1 MDNSQQPLNQTPPQ
15 VVQPTPVPVSTQP
28 LTMDPNMMSEPVVP
42 TAAPFVQKPITQ
54 PQNPMSGPHKE
65 AGPIQQA
72 PVSEYVRPTEVTP
85 QIPLE
90 VAEAGVEA
98 TPNSEQPQ
106 LTQEHKAVGI
116 QHAKETTP
124 VAIPTHP
131 TVQLPYTPLEAK
143 QIEKTTSIS
152 ESKHWLAALTEYLLK
167 KIQGVA

>member
-1 MDNSQQPLNQTPPQ
+1 MDNSQQPLNPIPPQ
-15 VVQPTPVPVSTQP
+15 PVPSSPVPVSPEP
-28 LTMDPNMMSEPVVP
+28 LTMDPNMMSEPIAP
-42 TAAPFVQKPITQ
+42 TSTQKPIAQ
-54 PQNPMSGPHKE
+54 PPSPMSGPHKE
-65 AGPIQQA
+65 AGPVYQA

-90 VAEAGVEA
+90 VAESGVEA
-98 TPNSEQPQ
+98 SPNIEQPQ

-116 QHAKETTP
+116 QHAKEATP

-143 QIEKTTSIS
+143 EIEKTTSIT

-167 KIQGVA
+167 KIQGTA